1 MHLEEAD
8 NSKRHIHSPV
18 VATFSPRNLIFVVSL
33 RQNCKKCY
41 FQKFACFPLAQAH
54 LVLMPNGLFQR
65 TFVPK
70 MVISC
75 PQGRCKIYRKS
86 LVVTKWSQ
94 RCLKNVGKVGSKLHR
109 SCPMVVSKLP
119 QHILKVVPKLS

>member
-8 NSKRHIHSPV
+8 NSKRHIHSPEV
-18 VATFSPRNLIFVVSL
+18 TTFSPCYLIFVVSL

-86 LVVTKWSQ
+86 LVVTKLSQ
-94 RCLKNVGKVGSKLHR
+94 SCLKNVGKVGSKLYR

-119 QHILKVVPKLS
+119 QHILEIVPKLS